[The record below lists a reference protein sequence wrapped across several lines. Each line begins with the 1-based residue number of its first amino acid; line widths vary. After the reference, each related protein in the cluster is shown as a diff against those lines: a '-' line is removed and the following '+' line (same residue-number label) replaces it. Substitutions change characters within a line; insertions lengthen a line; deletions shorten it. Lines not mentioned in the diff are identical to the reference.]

1 MCQVALGLLHFLL
14 LLELKTGTLVAL
26 WSLHFL
32 LLLKL
37 KTEALVA
44 LSILTAKE
52 LKPYWQTLHSYF
64 FTLPNN
70 VFHTQLAF
78 LFQCLWDSYIIHNHI
93 LISCFFLQWD
103 FNIFNGLFLNFSLF
117 FLIILLTQ
125 ILRYLKKIMK
135 IYYKDGTNEMAN
147 AQAKS

>member
-26 WSLHFL
+26 GSLHFL

-52 LKPYWQTLHSYF
+52 LKPY
-64 FTLPNN
+64 
-70 VFHTQLAF
+70 
-78 LFQCLWDSYIIHNHI
+78 
-93 LISCFFLQWD
+93 
-103 FNIFNGLFLNFSLF
+103 
-117 FLIILLTQ
+117 
-125 ILRYLKKIMK
+125 
-135 IYYKDGTNEMAN
+135 
-147 AQAKS
+147 